1 MRRATS
7 ASCTPLIEDI
17 RGISTRLFPST
28 NIAPMTERKTPIEQ
42 ALDLFFYAPLGLLV
56 NAQEVVPQLIEKGHQ
71 QVAVARMFGK
81 FAVEQEGPKQI
92 ANLQKQVQKVA
103 EQVTGRSRPGVAP
116 STNGTGSGS
125 VSAATQTS
133 APVVPPK
140 AHGPEATALA
150 IPDYDSL
157 SASQVVPRL
166 EGLSVDE
173 LASVEAYEAE
183 HRGRKTIL
191 NKIAQL
197 QS

>member
-1 MRRATS
+1 
-7 ASCTPLIEDI
+7 
-17 RGISTRLFPST
+17 
-28 NIAPMTERKTPIEQ
+28 MTERKSPIEQ
-42 ALDLFFYAPLGLLV
+42 ALDLFFYAPLGLLM

-103 EQVTGRSRPGVAP
+103 GQVVEQVGGRGRPTTPP
-116 STNGTGSGS
+116 STNGAHATP
-125 VSAATQTS
+125 ATQTS

-140 AHGPEATALA
+140 AHGPAASSLA

-166 EGLSVDE
+166 EGLSPEE